1 MKKLIA
7 SYTFIF
13 CFSIFSNAQSL
24 QAQSIR
30 ELLNTI
36 ETSRFE
42 FKEKGLIFGYNSIH
56 SCLYIGKDIVI
67 LKHYCYPEKNY
78 PAKGYKI
85 ISNQFGVVDLY
96 EEQLPNG
103 ANKRDIL
110 ISTFGEDLKNYLSF
124 NLENSN
130 VQNLNTLIEKL
141 YYKNTPAC
149 WSSNY
154 SFYTQLPEVTCRA
167 ENVQNFEA
175 WSKETQEITGN
186 KQTWDLMLKKINSA
200 LSSKIQ

>member
-1 MKKLIA
+1 MKKLIT
-7 SYTFIF
+7 SFIF
-13 CFSIFSNAQSL
+13 CFSIHTNAQPL
-24 QAQSIR
+24 QAQSILA
-30 ELLNTI
+30 LLNTI
-36 ETSRFE
+36 ETTRFE
-42 FKEKGLIFGYNSIH
+42 FKEKGLVFGYNSIH

-78 PAKGYKI
+78 PAKGYKV
-85 ISNQFGVVDLY
+85 ISGQFGVIDLY

-110 ISTFGEDLKNYLSF
+110 ISTFGEDLKDYLSF
-124 NLENSN
+124 DLDSSN

-154 SFYTQLPEVTCRA
+154 SFYTQQPEVTCRA
-167 ENVQNFEA
+167 ENVQNFEL
-175 WSKETQEITGN
+175 WSKETQVITGN
-186 KQTWDLMLKKINSA
+186 KQIWQQMLRKIDSA
-200 LSSKIQ
+200 LLNETH